1 MNLRIK
7 NLSSIETPFYL
18 YDLDLLE
25 QTVATAASEAA
36 RHGYVLHY
44 ALKANHEAPVL
55 EMIRSYGLG
64 ADCVSGQEAQAA
76 LDQGFDP
83 DAIVYAGVGKSDQEI
98 VLALEHGICSLNC
111 ESLEELQVIQEIAS
125 TIGRNARVALRVNP
139 GVDAR
144 THRNITTG
152 LEENKFGIPLSQL
165 QQALDYCH
173 NSPHLQFIG
182 LHFHIGS
189 QITSMQPYIELC
201 RRVNDIW
208 QSYEIQRYGGKV
220 LNLGGGLGIN
230 YQDPDGD
237 ATPDFAGFFNTIACH
252 LDVPSEVE
260 VHFEPGRSLVGQ
272 CASLITRVLYV
283 KQGAGKKFVITDAG
297 MTELM
302 RPALYQAVHQIKNL
316 NAGGP
321 RQVCDVVGPVC
332 ESSDVFAR
340 DLVLPLPERGN
351 LLAIRS
357 CGAYAQSMSLRYNL
371 RKQARA
377 VYSRKGQIIPELSSG
392 VELLQHAFV

>member
-1 MNLRIK
+1 MNLRNI

-25 QTVATAASEAA
+25 QTLSTAAGVAA
-36 RHGYVLHY
+36 SHGYVLHY
-44 ALKANHEAPVL
+44 ALKANHQMPIL
-55 EMIRSYGLG
+55 EMIKSYGMG
-64 ADCVSGQEAQAA
+64 ADCVSGHEVQLA

-83 DAIVYAGVGKSDQEI
+83 GKIVFAGVGKTDQEI
-98 VLALEHGICSLNC
+98 MLALEQDIFSLNC
-111 ESLEELQVIQEIAS
+111 ESIEELQVIQEIAGAL
-125 TIGRNARVALRVNP
+125 GRTARVALRVNP

-173 NSPHLQFIG
+173 NSPQLRFIG

-189 QITSMQPYIELC
+189 QITSLQPYIELC
-201 RRVNDIW
+201 RRANDIW
-208 QSYEIQRYGGKV
+208 QSYDISRYGGKV
-220 LNLGGGLGIN
+220 LNLGGGMGIN
-230 YQDPDGD
+230 YQNPDD
-237 ATPDFAGFFNTIACH
+237 AIPDFAGFFRTIAGN
-252 LDVPSEVE
+252 LSMPAGVE

-272 CASLITRVLYV
+272 CAALITRVLYV
-283 KQGAGKKFVITDAG
+283 KQGAKKQFVITDAG

-302 RPALYQAVHQIKNL
+302 RPALYQAVHQIENL
-316 NAGGP
+316 NPEG
-321 RQVCDVVGPVC
+321 RIQICDVVGPVC
-332 ESSDVFAR
+332 ESSDVFAK
-340 DLVLPLPERGN
+340 DLALPLPQRGH

-371 RKQARA
+371 RKSASA
-377 VYSRKGQIIPELSSG
+377 VYTRKGQIISNLSSG